1 MGAGQAAA
9 RRRLRAG
16 DGAADRKGRAGETGR
31 VGEETDRQP
40 RGGGGG
46 GGGGPPPPGLD
57 VSAASLLAEAEESLR
72 EGRAEDALPTALR
85 ALETLR
91 QAAGGETTTTALP
104 ALNLVAEIN
113 LELGNA
119 PSAREHF
126 LQAVTLD
133 PAGRIPSPLGGGGG
147 ASKFLWLAQLS
158 ESGGQDSVSWF
169 ERGATILRREI
180 ATEGEGQAEQKRK
193 ELAGALCGMIE
204 VYMTDLSWD
213 PCAES
218 RCAALIAEALLVAP
232 LSGSAEPLQ
241 TLASIRISQSRIADA
256 QTALRDSMALW
267 SGGGDDD
274 DDVGEGPAVP
284 EFATRVSLAR
294 LLMEVR
300 MEEEALA
307 VLERLVLED
316 DGSVEA
322 WYLGGWCLYLLGGR
336 RRGADGE
343 QGMEGMEGADGGQG
357 MGGVDGEQGME
368 GMDGDEDEDQDQGNL
383 HTQSLVSSREWL
395 RQSLKLYEMVEYEDE
410 RLRDHA
416 MELVEELDAIIGE
429 TGEDEVDVE
438 EEEEEEWDGF
448 ADDDDD
454 DNNNEEEQ
462 EDEEMD

>member
-9 RRRLRAG
+9 RRRVRAG
-16 DGAADRKGRAGETGR
+16 DRAADRKGGAGETEG
-31 VGEETDRQP
+31 VGEKMARQS

-46 GGGGPPPPGLD
+46 ASALD
-57 VSAASLLAEAEESLR
+57 VSAPNMLAEAEESLR

-91 QAAGGETTTTALP
+91 QAAGGDTTTTALP

-119 PSAREHF
+119 ALAREHF

-133 PAGRIPSPLGGGGG
+133 PTGRIPLPLGGG

-169 ERGATILRREI
+169 ERGAAILRREI
-180 ATEGEGQAEQKRK
+180 ATVGEREGEQKRK
-193 ELAGALCGMIE
+193 DLAAALCGIIE
-204 VYMTDLSWD
+204 IYMTDLSWD
-213 PCAES
+213 PSAES
-218 RCAALIAEALLVAP
+218 KCAALIAEALLVAP
-232 LSGSAEPLQ
+232 CSAEPLQ

-267 SGGGDDD
+267 SSGDDD
-274 DDVGEGPAVP
+274 DEEEDVEEEGAVP

-294 LLMEVR
+294 LLMEVG

-336 RRGADGE
+336 QRGKG
-343 QGMEGMEGADGGQG
+343 EGMDGGD
-357 MGGVDGEQGME
+357 GGE
-368 GMDGDEDEDQDQGNL
+368 GMDGDGDGEQGDL
-383 HTQSLVSSREWL
+383 YTQSMISSREWL

-416 MELVEELDAIIGE
+416 IELVEELDTIIGE
-429 TGEDEVDVE
+429 RGEDDVDE
-438 EEEEEEWDGF
+438 EEEEEEEEGENEEEEEEEEEEEKEWDGF
-448 ADDDDD
+448 AED
-454 DNNNEEEQ
+454 DNNNNNEEEEEEQ
-462 EDEEMD
+462 EDEEMDEG